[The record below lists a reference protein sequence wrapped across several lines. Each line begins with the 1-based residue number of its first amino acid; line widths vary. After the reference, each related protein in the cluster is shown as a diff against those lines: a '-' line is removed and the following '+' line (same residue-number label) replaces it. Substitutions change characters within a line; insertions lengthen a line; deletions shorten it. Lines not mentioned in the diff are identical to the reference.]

1 MKNFKSLVQ
10 IATVSLTLAFASAG
24 QAQSIN
30 SPASMGTTTI
40 VQAFDAAPGKS
51 SAEVYKAMYNM
62 VSTIRKMPGLVD
74 DVVLENKNPA
84 NKPSHVHVMRWR
96 DQKSWEQ
103 MFASAEFQKAIKEN
117 ASYFVVDAAGIFTP
131 VK

>member
-1 MKNFKSLVQ
+1 MKNIKSLIR
-10 IATVSLTLAFASAG
+10 IASVSLAFACTSGA
-24 QAQSIN
+24 QAQGVN
-30 SPASMGTTTI
+30 LPASMGTTTI

-51 SAEVYKAMYNM
+51 SAEVYKAMQNM
-62 VSTIRKMPGLVD
+62 VNAIRKMPGLVD

-96 DQKSWEQ
+96 DQKSWELI
-103 MFASAEFQKAIKEN
+103 FSNAEFQKAIKEN
-117 ASYFVVDAAGIFTP
+117 SSYFVIDAAGIFTP